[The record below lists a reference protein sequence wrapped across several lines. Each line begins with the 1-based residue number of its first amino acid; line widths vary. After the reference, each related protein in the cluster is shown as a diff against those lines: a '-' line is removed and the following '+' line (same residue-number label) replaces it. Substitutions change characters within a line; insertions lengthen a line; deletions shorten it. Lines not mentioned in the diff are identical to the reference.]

1 MNSFRSWFAV
11 ALLGWALTVG
21 AQERFDVNSGLRLSS
36 WTAVTVGVADLDD
49 ALQLWVRDMGFS
61 IAARRDGPD
70 ADLAALWSIEPDDIR
85 RQALLRSQGAS
96 VGMLHLVEF
105 AEPDPPVRAGARVFD
120 SLPKNLDVYVV
131 DMPAR
136 IEELKDAGRRFRNSA
151 YSEVTA
157 PSGVTFRE
165 IHMPVHDDINVV
177 LLEVLGDDS
186 TVTGGGFAGIG
197 PLIIVVDSARDER
210 EFFAQVIG
218 ADKLTDNILEGPE
231 IERMVGLPP
240 GSGLDVSIWGRS
252 EQPLGQ
258 IEIIEY
264 RGVEGVNRYARARP
278 KSLGVLH
285 VSYAVPAL
293 GPVRRLLD
301 QQRVE
306 FSEYSP
312 VDTLYGRG
320 AVVSLYSP
328 AGLRIELHERRVD

>member
-1 MNSFRSWFAV
+1 M
-11 ALLGWALTVG
+11 TVN
-21 AQERFDVNSGLRLSS
+21 AQGRFDVNTGLKLSS
-36 WTAVTVGVADLDD
+36 WTAVTVGVADLDA

-61 IAARRDGPD
+61 VAARRDGPD
-70 ADLAALWSIEPDDIR
+70 EDLAALWSIEAEDIG
-85 RQALLRSQGAS
+85 RQALLRSQGS
-96 VGMLHLVEF
+96 SLGMLHLVEF
-105 AEPDPPVRAGARVFD
+105 VEPDQPVRAGAQVFD

-136 IEELKDAGRRFRNSA
+136 IEELKRAGRRFRNEA

-177 LLEVLGDDS
+177 LLEIVGDDA
-186 TVTGGGFAGIG
+186 TVTNGGFAGIG
-197 PLIIVVDSARDER
+197 PLIIVVDSAREER
-210 EFFAQVIG
+210 EFFANVIG
-218 ADKLTDNILEGPE
+218 AKKLTDNLLEGPE

-240 GSGLDVSIWGRS
+240 GAGLDVTIWGRGD
-252 EQPLGQ
+252 EPLGQ

-264 RGVEGVNRYARARP
+264 RGVEGENRYPRARP

-285 VSYAVPAL
+285 VSYAVPSLERA
-293 GPVRRLLD
+293 RRLLD
-301 QQRVE
+301 QQRIE
-306 FSEYSP
+306 FSEYRP

-328 AGLRIELHERRVD
+328 AGLRVELHERRAQ